1 MSETQSVKFKLYSY
15 FRSSC
20 AWRVRI
26 ALNYKNVKYEI
37 VPVNLRGDQR
47 TAAFHATNPI
57 EQVPVL
63 ELEHGGALVRI
74 TQSMAILEYLEER
87 YPERPL
93 LPADALGRARAR
105 QLSEVVNSGIQPL
118 QNLKLQLALK
128 DAGLDPVPLV
138 QSFITFGLRALTEL
152 AAPFSGRY
160 LLGNEPSFP
169 DVFLVPQLFM
179 ARRMGVDLTEFPRL
193 TEVEAH
199 CQELS
204 AFRAAHPTT
213 QPDFDPTV

>member
-1 MSETQSVKFKLYSY
+1 MSEPESVKFKLYSY

-26 ALNYKNVKYEI
+26 ALNHKQVKYEI
-37 VPVNLRGDQR
+37 VPVNLRGDQK

-63 ELEHGGALVRI
+63 EFFDGGTLVRI

-93 LPADALGRARAR
+93 LPQGALGRARAR

-118 QNLKLQLALK
+118 QNLKFQLALK
-128 DAGLDPVPLV
+128 DGGLDPAPLV
-138 QSFITFGLRALTEL
+138 RSIITFGLRALTEL

-160 LLGNEPSFP
+160 LLGNELSFP

-179 ARRMGVDLTEFPRL
+179 ARRMGVDLTQFPRL

-213 QPDFDPTV
+213 QPDFDPSV

>member
-1 MSETQSVKFKLYSY
+1 MSETQAVKFKLYSY

-47 TAAFHATNPI
+47 TAAFHAANPI

-63 ELEHGGALVRI
+63 EFEHGGALVRI

-105 QLSEVVNSGIQPL
+105 QL
-118 QNLKLQLALK
+118 
-128 DAGLDPVPLV
+128 
-138 QSFITFGLRALTEL
+138 
-152 AAPFSGRY
+152 
-160 LLGNEPSFP
+160 
-169 DVFLVPQLFM
+169 
-179 ARRMGVDLTEFPRL
+179 
-193 TEVEAH
+193 
-199 CQELS
+199 
-204 AFRAAHPTT
+204 
-213 QPDFDPTV
+213 